1 MIYRQSSANAVLQP
15 GVACGVPC
23 GFLDH
28 TSPSML
34 GTFTLLLVFQLVGEI
49 IAQGLSLPIPGPV
62 IGMALLFLAI
72 AVRGGH
78 SDAMRQTA
86 QNLLQHLSLLF
97 VPAGTGVMLH
107 FHRVAE
113 EWLPLLASLVISTA
127 ATLAVTALVLRAM
140 SGSGAKEGP

>member
-1 MIYRQSSANAVLQP
+1 
-15 GVACGVPC
+15 
-23 GFLDH
+23 
-28 TSPSML
+28 ML
-34 GTFTLLLVFQLVGEI
+34 GTLTLLLVFQLVGEI
-49 IAQGLSLPIPGPV
+49 IAQALSLPIPGPV

-78 SDAMRQTA
+78 TEEMRRTA

-113 EWLPLLASLVISTA
+113 EWLPLLVSLVVSTA
-127 ATLAVTALVLRAM
+127 VTIGVTALVMRAFGRC
-140 SGSGAKEGP
+140 SAKDAS